1 MMNVWI
7 IVVLLLL
14 LIPTIFGILAKII
27 KLMEDKKN
35 EQDVLKFIKNNP
47 EKASIFAI
55 YNDYP
60 LLEYQ
65 ADKKMPLAS
74 TLKIIIAIEFA
85 RQADIKA
92 IDIKELVPL
101 KELDKY
107 FIKNTDGGAHLN
119 WIESLRNNN
128 QINQGQ
134 VSLFQ
139 VAKGM
144 IEFSSNANTEFLI
157 NKLGLEKINQVLK
170 ILTLERHDPLFPI
183 SSANLICTY
192 IQSKNGMTFKE
203 TLKEIK
209 GMTYEEYANK
219 AIEIN
224 QLLKDDKDMALINQ
238 LNTKDIYNNR
248 FQVIASQKQPT
259 STTKEYANLMQAIR
273 KRKFLTSNAQDILQ
287 EIMNII
293 PNEGSSLID
302 LGLKGGSSISILT
315 TAFYSKDEDGNTM
328 DMAIFIHDP
337 SRMDLLWIQNKFNL
351 FIGKFATDKHFRE
364 EVVRTL
370 YVE

>member
-1 MMNVWI
+1 MNVWI
-7 IVVLLLL
+7 IVVVLLL

-101 KELDKY
+101 NELDKY
-107 FIKNTDGGAHLN
+107 FIKNSDGGAHLN
-119 WIESLRNNN
+119 WVESLRNNN

-144 IEFSSNANTEFLI
+144 IEFSSNANMEFLI

-192 IQSKNGMTFKE
+192 IQLKNGMTFKE
-203 TLKEIK
+203 ALKEIK
-209 GMTYEEYANK
+209 GMTYEKYANK

-224 QLLKDDKDMALINQ
+224 QILKDDKEMALINQ

-351 FIGKFATDKHFRE
+351 FIGKFATDKRFRE

-370 YVE
+370 DVE